1 MRTVIVGAGGLGSVV
16 GGYLAKA
23 GYPVTLIARPAHVKA
38 IRDSGLEIAAVDG
51 RHLIR
56 EVQAT
61 DNPKTVTAADL
72 LILTVK
78 TYDTDE
84 ALKGVAHLSGR
95 VRCALSLQN
104 GVLKDRALGAVFGPE
119 SVIGAATMIGATLT
133 GPGKVHYTAPS
144 TTYVGEFDRRE
155 TDRVGAVAEMFD
167 KAGLRIQAAADIRS
181 VTWCKLNHILPS
193 AGLSVLT
200 RLEFHRVLKN
210 RTLAALFV
218 ELTRECAQLAKAQGI
233 PLDDFPGFEV
243 KTVCEEPLEQ
253 AIAFVREYAQKIEAA
268 GMTHVKISMLQD
280 IERGKR
286 TEVEEIIGYVVREA
300 ARLEIQVPK
309 IDLIY
314 RLVKGV
320 SEAVRH

>member
-1 MRTVIVGAGGLGSVV
+1 MRTVVVGAGGLGSVV

-23 GYPVTLIARPAHVKA
+23 GYPVTLISRPAHVKA
-38 IRDSGLEIAAVDG
+38 IRDSGLEIMAVDG

-84 ALKGVAHLSGR
+84 ALTGVAHLSGR

-119 SVIGAATMIGATLT
+119 SVIGAVTMIGATLT

-144 TTYVGEFDRRE
+144 TTYVGEFDRRK
-155 TDRVGAVAEMFD
+155 TDRVRAVAAMFD
-167 KAGLRIQAAADIRS
+167 KAGLRIQTAADIRS

-200 RLEFHRVLKN
+200 RLEFHRVLKD

-218 ELTRECAQLAKAQGI
+218 ELTRECAQLATAQGI

-253 AIAFVREYAQKIEAA
+253 AIAFVREYGQKIEAA

-280 IERGKR
+280 VERGKR
-286 TEVEEIIGYVVREA
+286 TEVEEIVGYVVREA
-300 ARLEIQVPK
+300 ARLQIPVPK
-309 IDLIY
+309 IELVY

>member
-1 MRTVIVGAGGLGSVV
+1 
-16 GGYLAKA
+16 
-23 GYPVTLIARPAHVKA
+23 
-38 IRDSGLEIAAVDG
+38 
-51 RHLIR
+51 
-56 EVQAT
+56 
-61 DNPKTVTAADL
+61 VTAADL
-72 LILTVK
+72 LLLTVK

-155 TDRVGAVAEMFD
+155 TDRVRAVAEMFD

-181 VTWCKLNHILPS
+181 VTWCKLIHILPS
-193 AGLSVLT
+193 ASLSVLT
-200 RLEFHRVLKN
+200 RLEFHRVLKD

-233 PLDDFPGFEV
+233 PLNDFPGFEV

-253 AIAFVREYAQKIEAA
+253 AIAFVREYGKKIEAA

-280 IERGKR
+280 VERGKR

-300 ARLEIQVPK
+300 ARLQIPVPK
-309 IDLIY
+309 IELVY